1 MRQAAVNGLYAITPD
16 VTDTAEL
23 VAMTQQALKG
33 GVSLI
38 QYRNKSADSELRR
51 HQARS
56 LAGLC
61 QGFQIP
67 FIVNDHIDLAIA
79 VDADGVHLGG
89 EDAPL
94 TEARRRLGPEKIIGI
109 SCYDQLER
117 AVEAGHQGADYVAFG
132 AFFAS
137 VTKPRA
143 AHAPLGLLARAK
155 QELRIPIVAIGGI
168 TSDNAG
174 ELIRGGADAVAVSN
188 ALFCAHDVRL
198 AAEKI
203 SRLIEQNKAK
213 QQAFHSSPSR
223 ANHNVT

>member
-1 MRQAAVNGLYAITPD
+1 MRQAAVKGLYAITPD

-23 VAMTQQALKG
+23 VAMTQQVLKG
-33 GVSLI
+33 GASLI

-143 AHAPLGLLARAK
+143 AHAPLVLLARAK

-174 ELIRGGADAVAVSN
+174 ELMRGGADALAVSN

-213 QQAFHSSPSR
+213 QASHSSPSR